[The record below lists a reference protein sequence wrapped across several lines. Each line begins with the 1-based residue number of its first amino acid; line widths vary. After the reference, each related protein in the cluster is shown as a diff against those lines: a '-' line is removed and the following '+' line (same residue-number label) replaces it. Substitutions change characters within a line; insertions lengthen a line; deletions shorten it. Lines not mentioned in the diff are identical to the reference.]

1 MCKFTFVPLLGML
14 NLSQMHSIWL
24 VTSIAASV
32 LLTVVVSFIDGS
44 FASKAQLF
52 LDLYCF
58 RLVVRSLLTCL
69 FLVNRRS
76 CTLCI
81 LQGNFNILYEPSI
94 LNMKPP
100 KSTGREQFGEAFVTG
115 LLNRFKSIVKK
126 IYWQLSRC
134 LQQVQLFIIIRIY
147 FSVL

>member
-1 MCKFTFVPLLGML
+1 MNIKFSYKGVFLLLFGVICANYFCPLLGML

-58 RLVVRSLLTCL
+58 RLVVRSLLT
-69 FLVNRRS
+69 
-76 CTLCI
+76 
-81 LQGNFNILYEPSI
+81 
-94 LNMKPP
+94 
-100 KSTGREQFGEAFVTG
+100 
-115 LLNRFKSIVKK
+115 
-126 IYWQLSRC
+126 
-134 LQQVQLFIIIRIY
+134 
-147 FSVL
+147 

>member
-52 LDLYCF
+52 F
-58 RLVVRSLLTCL
+58 RFIL
-69 FLVNRRS
+69 FS
-76 CTLCI
+76 IGCTL
-81 LQGNFNILYEPSI
+81 
-94 LNMKPP
+94 
-100 KSTGREQFGEAFVTG
+100 VTYM
-115 LLNRFKSIVKK
+115 IV
-126 IYWQLSRC
+126 
-134 LQQVQLFIIIRIY
+134 
-147 FSVL
+147 FSK